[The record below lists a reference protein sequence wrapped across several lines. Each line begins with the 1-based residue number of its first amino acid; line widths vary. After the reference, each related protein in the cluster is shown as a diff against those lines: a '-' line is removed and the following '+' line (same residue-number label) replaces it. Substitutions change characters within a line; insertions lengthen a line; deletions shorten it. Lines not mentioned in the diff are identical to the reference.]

1 MSEGLEFVVRATAI
15 GIGATIVMD
24 LWAVFL
30 KRAFSVPSLDYGL
43 VGRWIGHLPRGRF
56 LHSAIAQTAPVPNER
71 AIGWAAHYAI
81 GIAFAALLLAPWGLD
96 WARQP
101 TPIPALTV
109 GLVTVVAPFFLL
121 QPGMGTGIAASKTLR
136 PNTARLRS
144 LQAHVAFGI
153 GLYLSAL
160 LTALSMEP

>member
-24 LWAVFL
+24 LWAIFV

-56 LHSAIAQTAPVPNER
+56 LHSTIAQSATVPNER
-71 AIGWAAHYAI
+71 AIGWTAHYAI
-81 GIAFAALLLAPWGLD
+81 GIAFAALLLALWGLD

-121 QPGMGTGIAASKTLR
+121 QPGMGAGVAASKTPR
-136 PNTARLRS
+136 PNVARLRS

-160 LTALSMEP
+160 LTASIVEP